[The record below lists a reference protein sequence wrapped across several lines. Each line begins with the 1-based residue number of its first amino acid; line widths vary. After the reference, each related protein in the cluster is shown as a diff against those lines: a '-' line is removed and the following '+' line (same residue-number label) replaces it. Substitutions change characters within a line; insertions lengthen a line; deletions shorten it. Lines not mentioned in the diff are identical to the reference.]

1 MKNCLIS
8 ILGYISK
15 EIELRTAT
23 LLIADNSDTHCWM
36 HVSVDKRQMW
46 NESRALIVGVCLPNE
61 RINECNEPL
70 IWAYCIATPSC
81 TMYIPCNF
89 PVHNSHFKLEPMRMV
104 VWGWALKRKTD
115 QFHNRKQRR
124 KNENETKLT
133 WKNLNNDY
141 LFIWGTIAVNEFLV
155 RSSNLVITCNHF
167 YRILET
173 KQSKRLWTFSSVCI
187 VMSLRFCDSQFMRD
201 FA

>member
-1 MKNCLIS
+1 M
-8 ILGYISK
+8 GYISK

-46 NESRALIVGVCLPNE
+46 NESQALIVGVCLPNE

-70 IWAYCIATPSC
+70 IWAYCVATPSC

-89 PVHNSHFKLEPMRMV
+89 PVHNSHFKLKPMRMV

-124 KNENETKLT
+124 KKWKWNEINVEEFKQWL
-133 WKNLNNDY
+133 LIY
-141 LFIWGTIAVNEFLV
+141 LGHNCGEWVPGSE
-155 RSSNLVITCNHF
+155 
-167 YRILET
+167 
-173 KQSKRLWTFSSVCI
+173 
-187 VMSLRFCDSQFMRD
+187 
-201 FA
+201 